1 MHIQY
6 DDINDPIH
14 FCLDTILKEAREEG
28 RLVKQIFY
36 TMLSAY
42 TNNPLNLAINAPSGE
57 GKTYVIQ
64 KVGERFPKEDIVF
77 LAAMTDKALFHRQGI
92 LVTKNE
98 AGEYEPLEKKIA
110 EIDSEIEDKESQ
122 IAIAKDNNLKQ
133 GLKSQIKDLEKQK
146 DDLRKNAKK
155 LIDLSRKVLVFLDSP
170 RPELFGALMPLLSH
184 DRYEVEYEFV
194 DTHNGI
200 RTRSNILRGW
210 PAVIFAQAIDYS
222 RYPRYSEIQRRFIM
236 TNPKM
241 NKEKYEQAVDLI
253 CDKYGLPDFAYQAKI
268 VKDSDKEKVREII
281 YGIKE
286 RILDVCGDRIAP
298 GKNNVVIPF
307 QELLKKL
314 LPKDKAFDMT
324 TAIRFASFLSL
335 LSFINIDKR
344 PRIVIRKEGDVILQ
358 TIPFALFED
367 LKEAVFLMEYAS
379 GVRPYQLEWYNDIF
393 LEMFNKKTVPDSRE
407 KDNKLMTEKR
417 IGVTTEQLIEKT
429 AEVNNR
435 HYTTKQILDTY
446 IYPLINQGYIDKTQ
460 SELDK
465 RSNIYYPVIATKSK
479 NIKLFENDSSNNLS
493 QQNKLI
499 VEDPTIYPSKEYLIS
514 KIQEVLRYSKNNDLI
529 VIKIK
534 DHEGNEISVEEL
546 VERYYKDPQG
556 YFELGSSTIPE
567 NPSPD
572 QSLPTIEEGK
582 SEQQLSS
589 IERQEEQKEN
599 NNSDKQEV
607 LEEYLGN
614 VQTANVLQGTFSK
627 NAKTIKTE
635 HNTAKKLFDPEQTN
649 NLIYSDVELKYK
661 EDKQPS
667 VPSTIASSTGETPS
681 PSPQLQEQEY
691 KRFNCFYCDQAY
703 SSDKERI
710 KHIDYEHPGK
720 LYYPTPEDFEK
731 RLL

>member
-64 KVGERFPKEDIVF
+64 KVGEHFPKEDVVF

-92 LVTKNE
+92 LVTKTE
-98 AGEYEPLEKKIA
+98 AGQYEPLEKKIA
-110 EIDSEIEDKESQ
+110 EIDSEIKEKDCQ
-122 IAIAKDNNLKQ
+122 IALAKDTNLKP

-155 LIDLSRKVLVFLDSP
+155 LIDLSHKVLVFLDSP

-184 DRYEVEYEFV
+184 DRYEIEYEFV

-200 RTRSNILRGW
+200 KTRSNILRGW

-222 RYPRYSEIQRRFIM
+222 RYPRYSEIQRRFII

-241 NKEKYEQAVDLI
+241 SKEKYEQAVDLI

-268 VKDSDKEKVREII
+268 VKDSDKEKVKEII
-281 YGIKE
+281 DGIKE
-286 RILDVCGDRIAP
+286 RILDVCDDRITT

-307 QELLKKL
+307 QELLKKS

-344 PRIVIRKEGDVILQ
+344 PRLVIRKEGDMILQ

-367 LKEAVFLMEYAS
+367 LKEAIFLMEYAS

-393 LEMFNKKTVPDSRE
+393 LEVYNAKTEPDFKNKDG
-407 KDNKLMTEKR
+407 KLLTEKR
-417 IGVTTEQLIEKT
+417 IAVTTEQLVEKT
-429 AEVNNR
+429 REANNR
-435 HYTTKQILDTY
+435 LFNGKQILDTY
-446 IYPLINQGYIDKTQ
+446 IYPLINHGYIDRTE

-465 RSNIYYPVIATKSK
+465 RSKIYYPVITTKSK

-499 VEDPTIYPSKEYLIS
+499 VEDSTIYPSKEYLIS
-514 KIQEVLRYSKNNDLI
+514 KIQEVLGYSENNHLI

-546 VERYYKDPQG
+546 VERYYKDPQE
-556 YFELGSSTIPE
+556 YFEVGSNNKSE
-567 NPSPD
+567 NESLD
-572 QSLPTIEEGK
+572 QSLPTKSEIE

-589 IERQEEQKEN
+589 AGQQGEQKDN
-599 NNSDKQEV
+599 DNYDK
-607 LEEYLGN
+607 
-614 VQTANVLQGTFSK
+614 
-627 NAKTIKTE
+627 
-635 HNTAKKLFDPEQTN
+635 
-649 NLIYSDVELKYK
+649 
-661 EDKQPS
+661 
-667 VPSTIASSTGETPS
+667 
-681 PSPQLQEQEY
+681 
-691 KRFNCFYCDQAY
+691 
-703 SSDKERI
+703 
-710 KHIDYEHPGK
+710 
-720 LYYPTPEDFEK
+720 
-731 RLL
+731 